1 MPRERKQKGS
11 RKLEKRLFIVCE
23 GMADKSESAYFKALI
38 KYYKFAGEKV
48 VVAVK
53 DNRKNTGK
61 ELVNEAKRI
70 KEFPHDEVWL
80 VYDMDGYTKH
90 PETFSNAKDSAI
102 KIAFSAISFEYWI
115 LLHFENTSRAFMKS
129 IDVIKYMKDKNYI
142 DYSKGSK
149 NIYFETKDK
158 LDYAVRNAKILRKT
172 QFSGNPKGTPIYSLN
187 PYTNI
192 DNLISNILKLQKIS

>member
-1 MPRERKQKGS
+1 MPRDRKQKGS

-38 KYYKFAGEKV
+38 KSCKFAGEKV

-53 DNRKNTGK
+53 DTRKNTGK
-61 ELVNEAKRI
+61 ELVKEAKKL
-70 KEFPHDEVWL
+70 KEFPHDELWV

-90 PETFSNAKDSAI
+90 PETFSNAKDSGVE
-102 KIAFSAISFEYWI
+102 IAFSAISFEYWI
-115 LLHFENTSRAFMKS
+115 LLHFESTSRAFMKS
-129 IDVIKYMKDKNYI
+129 NDVIKYMKDRNYI
-142 DYSKGSK
+142 DYTKGSK

-158 LDYAVRNAKILRKT
+158 LEYAVKNAKILRKT
-172 QFSGNPKGTPIYSLN
+172 QFSGNPEGTAVYSLN

-192 DNLISNILKLQKIS
+192 DKLISNILNLQKIG